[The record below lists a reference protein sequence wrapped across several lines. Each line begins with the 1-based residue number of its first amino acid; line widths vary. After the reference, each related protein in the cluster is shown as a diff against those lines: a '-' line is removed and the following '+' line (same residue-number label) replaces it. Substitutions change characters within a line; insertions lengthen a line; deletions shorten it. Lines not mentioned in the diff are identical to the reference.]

1 MKVPVN
7 VNKILIADIDGDS
20 LNELILARTDR
31 ILHSFQLV
39 DPEKPYPPFDPSMSH
54 RNVTPSAQGSAS
66 TSAGSS
72 NNNNNHGTINVSLSQ
87 PQPQQQQSSH
97 TVSSTFQSSLSVL
110 SGSKEKNKPRPKPK
124 PLDAKDSKQSV
135 LIKGMGWSKAGRP
148 VLKEEEEEA
157 QDNNTNKGNPK
168 DPELAK
174 QPLKSST
181 FKTDQER
188 GILKDK
194 DMWIFD
200 GQVSQKKKYIILLK

>member
-72 NNNNNHGTINVSLSQ
+72 NNNNNH
-87 PQPQQQQSSH
+87 
-97 TVSSTFQSSLSVL
+97 
-110 SGSKEKNKPRPKPK
+110 EKNKPRPKPK

-200 GQVSQKKKYIILLK
+200 GQI